1 MGCVPSKYI
10 ISEAFSGSTW
20 SFIANGRDRL
30 IGSLRKD
37 KYIHVLENYEDTVSY
52 FHETARF
59 IDKRSIVL
67 TNGSTI
73 TGRKF
78 ILTTGSKP
86 FIPNIPGI
94 ETIEPLDSTGI
105 LFIDTLPES
114 LIIVG
119 GRFIALELGQAFA
132 RLGVDVTILQR
143 STHLIPQFD
152 TEISSSIEKVLI
164 DQGINVI
171 TGTALVEAFPDKG
184 KKSIRYTRNG
194 EERTIAAEQIVFAT
208 GRTGNTESLNLSA
221 AGVETDTTNHIYT
234 DEYLGTSNHDIY
246 AAGDVCAT
254 PGLVYV
260 AAKEG
265 QTAVSNAF
273 SPVPVP
279 LSYHAVPHVIF
290 THPQIARVGMTEREA
305 DKASIQTAVSRF
317 PMAETPYGL
326 ANNDPA
332 GTIILTTGYFKPD
345 TVLLE

>member
-1 MGCVPSKYI
+1 MPSKYI

-20 SFIANGRDRL
+20 SFIANGRDWL
-30 IGSLRKD
+30 IGSLRKN
-37 KYIHVLENYEDTVSY
+37 KYIHVLDNYRDTVSY

-67 TNGSTI
+67 SNGSTI

-86 FIPNIPGI
+86 FIPNFPGI
-94 ETIEPLDSTGI
+94 ETIDPLDSTGI

-152 TEISSSIEKVLI
+152 TEISSSIEKVLV

-184 KKSIRYTRNG
+184 KKSIKYTKNG
-194 EERTIAAEQIVFAT
+194 EEKTIAAEQIVFAT
-208 GRTGNTESLNLSA
+208 GRTGNTELLNLSA
-221 AGVETDTTNHIYT
+221 AGVGI
-234 DEYLGTSNHDIY
+234 
-246 AAGDVCAT
+246 
-254 PGLVYV
+254 
-260 AAKEG
+260 
-265 QTAVSNAF
+265 
-273 SPVPVP
+273 
-279 LSYHAVPHVIF
+279 
-290 THPQIARVGMTEREA
+290 TEREA
-305 DKASIQTAVSRF
+305 DKAGIHTAVSRF
-317 PMAETPYGL
+317 PMAEAPYGL
-326 ANNDPA
+326 ANNDPV
-332 GTIILTTGYFKPD
+332 GTIILVKNADTDLLIGAEILARDAGNMIQTLTVAIMAGMSTNDLVNTYFPYLTAGEDIKLATLVFD
-345 TVLLE
+345 KDIHSYHWIL